1 MSTPAQ
7 VITALQNQLKNST
20 ALSYVNDEFIL
31 LGARQGMAQYP
42 CILLEPLPNTEEFR
56 NDQNVKVD
64 IRYFIAVIGYIR
76 ITEPDKQ
83 IVGDTNTK
91 GIADLE
97 NDIKK
102 AISADETLGG
112 IVIDTIIHTSDPD
125 LQEWPVRSVAI
136 EVEIFFRQDRT
147 ART

>member
-7 VITALQNQLKNST
+7 VITALQNQLKNSS
-20 ALSYVNDEFIL
+20 ALSYINDEFIMVGFREGL
-31 LGARQGMAQYP
+31 PQFP
-42 CILLEPLPNTEEFR
+42 CIFIEPMPSEESR
-56 NDQNVKVD
+56 NDANTKVD
-64 IRYFIAVIGYIR
+64 IRYTVAVTGLVR
-76 ITEPDKQ
+76 VTEPDKQ
-83 IVGDTNTK
+83 IVGDSNTK

-102 AISADETLGG
+102 AISSDETLGG
-112 IVIDTIIHTSDPD
+112 VVIDTIIHTSDKD
-125 LQEWPVRSVAI
+125 IQEWPVRSVAI